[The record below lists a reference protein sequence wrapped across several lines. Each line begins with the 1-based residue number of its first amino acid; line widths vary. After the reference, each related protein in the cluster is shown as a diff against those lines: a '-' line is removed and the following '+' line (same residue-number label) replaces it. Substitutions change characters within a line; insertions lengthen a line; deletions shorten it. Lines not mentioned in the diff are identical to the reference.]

1 MLFNSIQFLIF
12 FPITVLTY
20 FLLPKKCK
28 NLWLLFA
35 SYIFYMGWN
44 VRYSLLL
51 IFSTAVSFFASLII
65 ERQRHKKAKTVL
77 IIAIII
83 IFSLI
88 FYFKYLN
95 FVISLINP
103 SAPKFDIILPVGISF
118 FTFQAT
124 GYMIDVYRGDIKAEH
139 NFMKY
144 ALFVSFFPQLVA
156 GPIERSR
163 NLLTQLDK
171 TYYFE
176 FERIKHGIFIMLY
189 GYFLKMC
196 IADRAAILVDFVY
209 SNDMAT
215 GVQIAFATFIF
226 SFQIYCDFAGYSTIA
241 IGASKILGINLM
253 QNFSAPYFA
262 FSFKDFWHRWHI
274 SLSTWFR
281 DYLYI
286 PLGGS
291 RKGRIRKKLNILIV
305 MLISGLWHGAGL
317 QFIAWGFFNGVF
329 QLFDDLTL
337 KVREKVPKI
346 VQISFTFVL
355 LCLCWLFFRAT
366 SLSIAICNLK
376 KIIYNPEFTSLV
388 KNIVDKYGMNERE
401 MLFLLISIVLLM
413 IIDFYKYKGV
423 SLQEKLFSKKW
434 YVQTAFFVVGITV
447 IAVFGVWGA
456 GYNAANFIYFQF

>member
-1 MLFNSIQFLIF
+1 
-12 FPITVLTY
+12 
-20 FLLPKKCK
+20 
-28 NLWLLFA
+28 
-35 SYIFYMGWN
+35 MGWN

-65 ERQRHKKAKTVL
+65 ERQRLKKAKTVL

-103 SAPKFDIILPVGISF
+103 SVPKFDIILPVGISF

-139 NFMKY
+139 NFLKY

-209 SNDMAT
+209 SNDMAS

-241 IGASKILGINLM
+241 MGTSKILGINLM

-291 RKGRIRKKLNILIV
+291 RKGRIRKELNILIV

-329 QLFDDLTL
+329 QVFDDLTFKL
-337 KVREKVPKI
+337 REKVPKI
-346 VQISFTFVL
+346 VQISFNFVL
-355 LCLCWLFFRAT
+355 LCLCWLFFRAA

-376 KIIYNPEFTSLV
+376 KIVYNPEFTSLV
-388 KNIVDKYGMNERE
+388 KNTIDKYGMNERE
-401 MLFLLISIVLLM
+401 IVFLIISIVLLM

-423 SLQEKLFSKKW
+423 SLQETLFSKKW
-434 YVQTAFFVVGITV
+434 YVQTAFFVVGITIIV
-447 IAVFGVWGA
+447 VFGVWGA